1 MAGEVVWT
9 PLFGGRTN
17 AAWLGQTS
25 AGDFVAKLYSG
36 AALNPLFPNDPNA
49 ESMLLHA
56 LADTGHTP
64 VFRAQLT
71 TEAGIC
77 NLYDHIPGQTWQ
89 DGVSDV
95 ARLMRTLHMLPCP
108 DGLRTAPDGAAA
120 LASQTLGILSKCDT
134 PGELL
139 SVQPA
144 SGPSSSGARCLLHS
158 DIVPGNLIRNGNSL
172 HLIDW
177 QCPAVGD
184 PCEDIAIFLSPAM
197 QHLYRGKVL
206 SRADEASFF
215 EAYAVP
221 DIQKRYQALAPFYHW
236 RMAAY
241 CLWQMQNGRSDYAEG
256 LAMERAAFQ
265 RSESSKPT

>member
-1 MAGEVVWT
+1 MWT